1 MDQLSGLWFY
11 QSLLP
16 KPNFTLQQKL
26 IKHAITE
33 IGEGDIN
40 YPIQYR
46 PIILTDV
53 IQLLLHIPS
62 LGLTR
67 GRFQK
72 EEPVVLVIEGTIPI
86 FYNGHPHKTPI
97 KIWVP
102 FGYPTDSP
110 KVRVV
115 VEDQAITSIKLP
127 HPYVDA
133 GAGGLVN
140 VPYMQA
146 WIEAHSERT
155 LTGLCRPT
163 PSKRVPP
170 APVPTFPI
178 PQPPQEQEMQE
189 RHEEERHEQV
199 MQERERQAEG
209 KRCKGKRGRGWA
221 CGLL

>member
-1 MDQLSGLWFY
+1 M
-11 QSLLP
+11 P
-16 KPNFTLQQKL
+16 KPNLTLQQKL
-26 IKHAITE
+26 IKRAFTE
-33 IGEGDIN
+33 IGAGDID
-40 YPIQYR
+40 YPIQHR
-46 PIILTDV
+46 PRIFADI
-53 IQLLLHIPS
+53 IQLLFHIPS

-72 EEPVVLVIEGTIPI
+72 GEPVVLVIKGAIPV
-86 FYNGHPHKTPI
+86 FYKGHPYKTPI

-102 FGYPTDSP
+102 LGYPRDSP

-115 VEDQAITSIKLP
+115 VEDQAIMSIKLP

-155 LTGLCRPT
+155 LTGLVINMCECFSVDPPVRQ
-163 PSKRVPP
+163 RVPPQPP

-178 PQPPQEQEMQE
+178 PQLPQEQEMQE
-189 RHEEERHEQV
+189 RHEEERQEQV
-199 MQERERQAEG
+199 MQERERQEEG

>member
-1 MDQLSGLWFY
+1 M
-11 QSLLP
+11 
-16 KPNFTLQQKL
+16 PNFTLQQQL
-26 IKHAITE
+26 VLYAITK
-33 IGEGDIN
+33 IVGGGID
-40 YPIQYR
+40 YPIQHR
-46 PIILTDV
+46 HKIVTDV
-53 IQLLLHIPS
+53 IQLLYDIPS
-62 LGLTR
+62 LGLKM

-72 EEPVVLVIEGTIPI
+72 GEPVVLVIKGTIPI
-86 FYNGHPHKTPI
+86 FYKGQPYKTPI

-102 FGYPTDSP
+102 LGYPTDCP

-146 WIEAHSERT
+146 WTEAHSERRT
-155 LTGLCRPT
+155 LRDLVIDMCECFSVDPPVRQ
-163 PSKRVPP
+163 RVPPQPP
-170 APVPTFPI
+170 APVFPI

-189 RHEEERHEQV
+189 RHEQV
-199 MQERERQAEG
+199 TQERERQEEG
-209 KRCKGKRGRGWA
+209 KRCRGKRGRGWA

>member
-1 MDQLSGLWFY
+1 M
-11 QSLLP
+11 
-16 KPNFTLQQKL
+16 PNLTLQQNL
-26 IKHAITE
+26 IQYAITL
-33 IGEGDIN
+33 IGEGQLD
-40 YPIQYR
+40 YPIQDR
-46 PIILTDV
+46 HRILTDV
-53 IQLLLHIPS
+53 IQLLFHMPS
-62 LGLTR
+62 LVPTR

-72 EEPVVLVIEGTIPI
+72 GEPLVLVIEGTIPI
-86 FYNGHPHKTPI
+86 FYKAQHYKTPI

-102 FGYPTDSP
+102 LGYPRDSP

-115 VEDQAITSIKLP
+115 VEDQAILSIKFP

-146 WIEAHSERT
+146 WTESHLEIRT
-155 LTGLCRPT
+155 LTDLVINMCECFSVDPPVRQ
-163 PSKRVPP
+163 RVPPKPP

-189 RHEEERHEQV
+189 R
-199 MQERERQAEG
+199 ERQEEG
-209 KRCKGKRGRGWA
+209 KRCRGKRGRGWA

>member
-40 YPIQYR
+40 YPIQHR
-46 PIILTDV
+46 PRILTDV
-53 IQLLLHIPS
+53 VQLLFHIPS

-72 EEPVVLVIEGTIPI
+72 GEPVVLVIKGTIPI
-86 FYNGHPHKTPI
+86 FYKGHPYKTPI

-102 FGYPTDSP
+102 FGYPKDSP

-115 VEDQAITSIKLP
+115 VEDQAIMSIKLP

-155 LTGLCRPT
+155 LTDLVINMCECF
-163 PSKRVPP
+163 SVDPP
-170 APVPTFPI
+170 VREKVLPQPPVPVPTFLI
-178 PQPPQEQEMQE
+178 PQPPQ
-189 RHEEERHEQV
+189 EQV
-199 MQERERQAEG
+199 MQERERQEEG

>member
-1 MDQLSGLWFY
+1 MDQSSGLWFY

-16 KPNFTLQQKL
+16 KPNLTLQQKL
-26 IKHAITE
+26 IMHAFTE
-33 IGEGDIN
+33 IGEGDID
-40 YPIQYR
+40 YPIQQR
-46 PIILTDV
+46 PRILTDV

-72 EEPVVLVIEGTIPI
+72 EEPVVLVIKGTIPI
-86 FYNGHPHKTPI
+86 FYKGDPYKTPI

-102 FGYPTDSP
+102 LGYPTDSP

-155 LTGLCRPT
+155 LTSLVINMCECFSVDPPLR
-163 PSKRVPP
+163 KRVPP

-178 PQPPQEQEMQE
+178 PQPPQDQEMQE
-189 RHEEERHEQV
+189 RE
-199 MQERERQAEG
+199 QERERQEEG